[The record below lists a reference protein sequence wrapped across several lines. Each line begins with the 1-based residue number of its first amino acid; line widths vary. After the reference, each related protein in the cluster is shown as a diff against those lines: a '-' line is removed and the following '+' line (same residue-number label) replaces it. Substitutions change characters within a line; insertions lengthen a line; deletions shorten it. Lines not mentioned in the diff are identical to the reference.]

1 MKKNQSANR
10 RFRYGG
16 LAVLLTV
23 GVILSVI
30 LVNVIVARL
39 EQSHAW
45 AVDVN
50 ALNATDFDDTT
61 LQVLDLIREDVHV
74 YTVYE
79 TASHNAL
86 RVQVDSILEKYHALN
101 SHILVSNLDP
111 VTEPARVRE
120 LCGDT
125 EVSEGAVI
133 VANPE
138 GSRVKVFNRDDYFGT
153 GTYGSYHFSYLYLER
168 YVTGALVYVT
178 SSVTPHVFFL
188 TGHGEIPLSGCSL
201 LAQSLQTR
209 NYEVASLDLSQTPE
223 SLQQNDCLMILSPA
237 RDLSDSEYASVR
249 TWLAEGGRML
259 VLMGYDADMG
269 RLPNLTRLLDYYQL
283 SFGEGVIYENNNET
297 EHYWNGSA
305 LNLVPN
311 LDADHEIT
319 ARLISLG
326 STNLVLPQARPI
338 QPVLLPES
346 GTVYTNLLTTTPRA
360 FAVKGSESGNPG
372 TQILALAM
380 LDADENG
387 EKEKDIRI
395 VLADTPYLVADSDLL
410 YYCYNLNFTVAAV
423 DWLINA
429 ESTVDVSSKVMTNST
444 LSIPDSRTAF
454 GMGTVAIA
462 VMPLCIVAVGV
473 IVHLRRR
480 RL

>member
-1 MKKNQSANR
+1 MKKNQSVNR

-39 EQSHAW
+39 EQGHAW

-61 LQVLDLIREDVHV
+61 LQVLDLIQEDVHV

-153 GTYGSYHFSYLYLER
+153 GTYGTYHFSYLYLER

-249 TWLAEGGRML
+249 A
-259 VLMGYDADMG
+259 
-269 RLPNLTRLLDYYQL
+269 
-283 SFGEGVIYENNNET
+283 
-297 EHYWNGSA
+297 
-305 LNLVPN
+305 
-311 LDADHEIT
+311 
-319 ARLISLG
+319 
-326 STNLVLPQARPI
+326 
-338 QPVLLPES
+338 
-346 GTVYTNLLTTTPRA
+346 
-360 FAVKGSESGNPG
+360 
-372 TQILALAM
+372 
-380 LDADENG
+380 
-387 EKEKDIRI
+387 
-395 VLADTPYLVADSDLL
+395 
-410 YYCYNLNFTVAAV
+410 
-423 DWLINA
+423 
-429 ESTVDVSSKVMTNST
+429 
-444 LSIPDSRTAF
+444 
-454 GMGTVAIA
+454 
-462 VMPLCIVAVGV
+462 
-473 IVHLRRR
+473 
-480 RL
+480 